1 MLQSNCDNEH
11 VGVVGNYEGGK
22 CACLFQLIRRLEA
35 PSAEALAGSCSGS
48 VPIALYSM
56 DSEQAII
63 QILQEAMQRLSA
75 HCLQPADSLHFG
87 MGIA

>member
-1 MLQSNCDNEH
+1 
-11 VGVVGNYEGGK
+11 
-22 CACLFQLIRRLEA
+22 
-35 PSAEALAGSCSGS
+35 
-48 VPIALYSM
+48 M